1 MNESE
6 QIDNTTS
13 DIFDHKIYSETEMT
27 ETPMDSSC
35 FPVGLKTYSH
45 ADKKML
51 VKRMTNIKNKKCYIK
66 ILHVVLENNLKH
78 QILTNGVYFNLTKL
92 ADDVLNKIEIIIKF
106 YENKRAESEKIL
118 KTYNKNLNEN
128 A

>member
-1 MNESE
+1 
-6 QIDNTTS
+6 
-13 DIFDHKIYSETEMT
+13 
-27 ETPMDSSC
+27 
-35 FPVGLKTYSH
+35 
-45 ADKKML
+45 ML